1 MKKFSFLKH
10 QSKSLTFEPKR
21 KEKKKKSQEIKIDKK
36 SKEFFNSRKFPLKSD
51 NKIINYSE
59 TISKLIGQL
68 NSKLKKTSSR
78 NNNFKDISFHDSNSS
93 EIGDDKESEE
103 IKNNIIKSPKKIKGL
118 SRVLTLDNN
127 NKKNGNKKNDKIDD
141 NIINEKASLKKIKIS
156 PTLTFRENPQKT
168 KDSIISNFRRYF
180 FQEGES
186 ENKDVII
193 KYNINK
199 IKIDTQSSENK
210 SIYDSDENLEN
221 ELDIMNIKKQV
232 INLMNKFDEAFGKE
246 DKKLL
251 VSAIK
256 DLNFFS
262 HKFRF
267 TYVFEMTLDW
277 LKILEDKS
285 YEKKSLKNFGYY
297 NQIREIMDK
306 MLKEIKNKIDMLII
320 YKEKKIKKNKED
332 EHYDKEEVIINK
344 QNLAKK
350 QSINKE
356 DLLKMKEIIP
366 IKLDIDIQS
375 KLSLEEIQNIMKNLE
390 KGEFGNQ
397 ANKDNKSSFH
407 HKKISKSHFNNRND
421 NEIEAFAYP
430 FTEESL
436 CNIF

>member
-78 NNNFKDISFHDSNSS
+78 NNSFKDISFHDSNSS

-118 SRVLTLDNN
+118 SRVHTLDNN

-320 YKEKKIKKNKED
+320 
-332 EHYDKEEVIINK
+332 INK
-344 QNLAKK
+344 QSPQKK

-397 ANKDNKSSFH
+397 ADKDNKSSFN
-407 HKKISKSHFNNRND
+407 HKKISKSHFNNRN
-421 NEIEAFAYP
+421 N
-430 FTEESL
+430 
-436 CNIF
+436 N

>member
-78 NNNFKDISFHDSNSS
+78 NNNFKDIFFHDSNSS

-127 NKKNGNKKNDKIDD
+127 NKKNWNKKNDKIDD

-156 PTLTFRENPQKT
+156 PTLTFRENPKKT

-262 HKFRF
+262 HKF
-267 TYVFEMTLDW
+267 
-277 LKILEDKS
+277 
-285 YEKKSLKNFGYY
+285 
-297 NQIREIMDK
+297 
-306 MLKEIKNKIDMLII
+306 
-320 YKEKKIKKNKED
+320 
-332 EHYDKEEVIINK
+332 
-344 QNLAKK
+344 
-350 QSINKE
+350 
-356 DLLKMKEIIP
+356 
-366 IKLDIDIQS
+366 
-375 KLSLEEIQNIMKNLE
+375 
-390 KGEFGNQ
+390 
-397 ANKDNKSSFH
+397 
-407 HKKISKSHFNNRND
+407 
-421 NEIEAFAYP
+421 
-430 FTEESL
+430 
-436 CNIF
+436 

>member
-1 MKKFSFLKH
+1 MKKFS

-78 NNNFKDISFHDSNSS
+78 NNSFKDISFHDSNSS

-103 IKNNIIKSPKKIKGL
+103 IKNNIIKSPKKIRGL

-320 YKEKKIKKNKED
+320 YKEKKNKKNKED
-332 EHYDKEEVIINK
+332 EHYDKEKVIINYT
-344 QNLAKK
+344 N
-350 QSINKE
+350 
-356 DLLKMKEIIP
+356 
-366 IKLDIDIQS
+366 
-375 KLSLEEIQNIMKNLE
+375 
-390 KGEFGNQ
+390 
-397 ANKDNKSSFH
+397 
-407 HKKISKSHFNNRND
+407 
-421 NEIEAFAYP
+421 
-430 FTEESL
+430 
-436 CNIF
+436 